1 MRGVDDGMCLRSGIL
16 ETLYMAVGKFF
27 SFLYFC
33 FAKVPNARL
42 GHAQARLGRDARLTH
57 LSSRSSILQTL
68 DMTICQFLGF
78 LVSEVQAGAF
88 AVAPVLALLAVANLG
103 PVAVTHHLIAVLPH
117 VPQVVFVDVPL
128 DVVATQARACRDAA
142 VAKHRRHVYAGTA
155 EERVVASVLLVTA
168 EESFAAVV
176 HVDDVQFLHFVD
188 EVEHLAEFLVRELEQ
203 RIVLGA
209 ALREHRR
216 DTPALHAD
224 FQKQVENLRKFF
236 QVFAVHARHHVEGE
250 SLRVGG
256 HVDGSYGAFKA
267 MRVAAEMVVVCF
279 EAVEANGERAQP
291 CVQESRVAFGCH
303 RKTVRDHAPG
313 IAAFLDFLAAFFEVW
328 AHERFTARNHHDKVL
343 RVDVRGELIEYAH
356 EVFAGHVGD
365 GVLDAVATAVQ
376 TVQVAAERAF
386 PEKIGERMRLD
397 FVVTVKAVSFKSE
410 FLFKR
415 DLHRL

>member
-1 MRGVDDGMCLRSGIL
+1 
-16 ETLYMAVGKFF
+16 
-27 SFLYFC
+27 
-33 FAKVPNARL
+33 
-42 GHAQARLGRDARLTH
+42 
-57 LSSRSSILQTL
+57 
-68 DMTICQFLGF
+68 MTICQFLGF

-88 AVAPVLALLAVANLG
+88 AVAPVLAFFAVTNLG
-103 PVAVTHHLIAVLPH
+103 PAAVAHDLVTLLPH
-117 VPQVVFVDVPL
+117 VPEVVFVDVAL

-142 VAKHRRHVYAGTA
+142 VAKHGTDVHAGSA

-176 HVDDVQFLHFVD
+176 HVDDVQRFDFAD

-209 ALREHRR
+209 TLREHRR

-250 SLRVGG
+250 SLRVCC
-256 HVDGSYGAFKA
+256 HVDGAQSAFKA
-267 MRVAAEMVVVCF
+267 MRVATEMVVVRF
-279 EAVEANGERAQP
+279 EAVEADGERAQP
-291 CVQESRVAFGCH
+291 GVQKSRVTFGRH

-313 IAAFLDFLAAFFEVW
+313 VAAFLDFLAAFFEVG
-328 AHERFTARNHHDKVL
+328 AHQRFAARNHYDKVL
-343 RVDVRGELIEYAH
+343 RVDVRGELVEYAH
-356 EVFAGHVGD
+356 EIFAGHVGD
-365 GVLDAVATAVQ
+365 GVLDAIATAVQ

-386 PEKIGERMRLD
+386 PEKVGERVRLD
-397 FVVTVKAVSFKSE
+397 FVVTVKAISFESE

-415 DLHRL
+415 EFHRL